1 LRGLSGVSW
10 PASRTRK
17 VGGCVLIFIM
27 VLALVLPAAA
37 DKASSLYKQGQN
49 AEARL
54 DYEAAYDLYLQ
65 AWRLKPKNLEYRA
78 SAARTRF
85 QSAAVHVHTGQ
96 KLRDQGKLPEALAEF
111 QKALAID
118 PSSFIAEQEIRR
130 TQNMMEPAKS
140 GGEGTARPQSFQRK
154 LEGAPGPA
162 ELQPIS
168 NAPITLKL
176 TQDSKVVYET
186 IGKLAG
192 INVLFDPDYTSR
204 RIQIELNGVTLS
216 EALELVALES
226 KTFWRPVTSNTIFV
240 ASDTA
245 AKRKEL
251 EQNVIK
257 TFYMSNLSQPTELQ
271 DVVNTLRTILEVS
284 RLTQIPSQ
292 GAVVVRGTPDQVALA
307 EWLINNLDKA
317 RPEVIVDVAVMTV
330 NRDHA
335 KNLGITPPNATG
347 PTSVSFISNVTNS
360 TSSSSGTGQVNLNT
374 LGNLG
379 AVNFA
384 VTIPSASI
392 NLLMSDSSTK
402 LIQNPQVRA
411 LDGQKATLKIG
422 QRVPVA
428 TGSFGAGVGGVGITN
443 TLVNTQFQYL
453 DVGVNIDITPRVH
466 PNGEI
471 SMKLTMDISE
481 VDSYTSIG
489 GINQPVI
496 GQRKIEH
503 EIRLKEGEANVLGG
517 LMEDTDTRTTSGT
530 PFLSSIPILKYLFGS
545 TSTDRAQN
553 ELVFVM
559 VPHIVRGQELTSL
572 NLKPLDVGTAS
583 AIQLRNRTLTPA
595 PKPVA
600 ASSPTPGQPVQPGAG
615 GAVVAPGT
623 PQSSAVPSA
632 ASPQQPPGSGAP
644 PMAASPAASVTN
656 ARVSNQHLPS
666 AQAVLLSLSPES
678 VNTSVGQ
685 TFTMDVMV
693 SGAQNLFSAPM
704 QIQYDPTKLQVINVS
719 NGNFLAQGEQ
729 PVALAQRNDTA
740 AGTIQLTAVRPPN
753 SGGVSG
759 QGSLLTLTFMAKDSG
774 QAEVVINR
782 AGLRDAGNQPL
793 EASGTQARV
802 NIKDR

>member
-1 LRGLSGVSW
+1 
-10 PASRTRK
+10 
-17 VGGCVLIFIM
+17 M

-37 DKASSLYKQGQN
+37 DKASSLYKRGQD

-54 DYEAAYDLYLQ
+54 DYEAAYDFYLQ

-130 TQNMMEPAKS
+130 TQNMMEPGKS
-140 GGEGTARPQSFQRK
+140 GGEAPTTRPQAFQRK
-154 LEGAPGPA
+154 LEGAPGPV

-240 ASDTA
+240 AADTP

-257 TFYMSNLSQPTELQ
+257 TFYLSNLSQPTELQ

-317 RPEVIVDVAVMTV
+317 RPEVIIDVAVMTI
-330 NRDHA
+330 NKDHA
-335 KNLGITPPNATG
+335 KTLGISP
-347 PTSVSFISNVTNS
+347 PTSATVGLISNVTNS
-360 TSSSSGTGQVNLNT
+360 SSSGTSSTNTINLNT
-374 LGNLG
+374 IGNLS
-379 AVNFA
+379 AKDFQ
-384 VTIPSASI
+384 VTIPPATISF
-392 NLLMSDSSTK
+392 LMNDSDTK
-402 LIQNPQVRA
+402 LIQNPQIRA

-471 SMKLTMDISE
+471 SMKLAMDISE

-496 GQRKIEH
+496 GQRKVEH

-517 LMEDTDTRTTSGT
+517 LMEDSNSRTTTGY
-530 PFLSSIPILKYLFGS
+530 PFLSSIPILKYLFS
-545 TSTDRAQN
+545 SVSTDHSQN
-553 ELVFVM
+553 ELVFVL
-559 VPHIVRGQELTSL
+559 VPHILRSQELTSL
-572 NLKPLDVGTAS
+572 NLKPLAVGTAN

-595 PKPVA
+595 PKPV
-600 ASSPTPGQPVQPGAG
+600 SSTTPGQPVQPGAG
-615 GAVVAPGT
+615 GAAVTPGA
-623 PQSSAVPSA
+623 PQSAAVPSV
-632 ASPQQPPGSGAP
+632 ASPQPPPGSGAP
-644 PMAASPAASVTN
+644 AVAASPASVATAKASN
-656 ARVSNQHLPS
+656 P
-666 AQAVLLSLSPES
+666 QAVLLSLSPES

-693 SGAQNLFSAPM
+693 SGAQNLFSAPL

-719 NGNFLAQGEQ
+719 NGNFLAQGDQ

-774 QAEVVINR
+774 QAAVVISR

-802 NIKDR
+802 NIKGR

>member
-1 LRGLSGVSW
+1 
-10 PASRTRK
+10 
-17 VGGCVLIFIM
+17 M

-37 DKASSLYKQGQN
+37 DKASSLYKRGQD

-54 DYEAAYDLYLQ
+54 DYEAAYDFYLQ

-85 QSAAVHVHTGQ
+85 QAAATHVHTGQ

-130 TQNMMEPAKS
+130 TQNMMEPGKS
-140 GGEGTARPQSFQRK
+140 EPTARPQAFQRK
-154 LEGAPGPA
+154 LEGAPGPV

-226 KTFWRPVTSNTIFV
+226 KTFWRPVTSNTIFI
-240 ASDTA
+240 AADTP

-317 RPEVIVDVAVMTV
+317 RPEVIVDVAVMTI
-330 NRDHA
+330 NKDHA
-335 KNLGITPPNATG
+335 KTLGISP
-347 PTSVSFISNVTNS
+347 PTSASVALISNVTNS
-360 TSSSSGTGQVNLNT
+360 SSSSTSSSNTINLNT
-374 LGNLG
+374 IGNLS
-379 AVNFA
+379 AKDFQ
-384 VTIPSASI
+384 VTIPPGSI
-392 NLLMSDSSTK
+392 NFLLNDSDTK
-402 LIQNPQVRA
+402 LIQNPQIRA

-466 PNGEI
+466 PNHEI
-471 SMKLTMDISE
+471 SLKLTMDISE

-496 GQRKIEH
+496 GQRKVEH

-517 LMEDTDTRTTSGT
+517 LMEDSNSRTTTGY
-530 PFLSSIPILKYLFGS
+530 PFLSSIPILKYLFS
-545 TSTDRAQN
+545 SASTDHSQN

-572 NLKPLDVGTAS
+572 NLKPLDVGTAN
-583 AIQLRNRTLTPA
+583 AIQLRNRTVTPA

-600 ASSPTPGQPVQPGAG
+600 STTPGQPVQPGAG
-615 GAVVAPGT
+615 GAVVTPGA
-623 PQSSAVPSA
+623 PQSAAVPSA
-632 ASPQQPPGSGAP
+632 ASPQLPSGSGAP
-644 PMAASPAASVTN
+644 AVAASPASATT
-656 ARVSNQHLPS
+656 ARGSNPQLPS
-666 AQAVLLSLSPES
+666 GQAVLLSLSPES

-685 TFTMDVMV
+685 TFAMDVMV

-719 NGNFLAQGEQ
+719 NGNFLAQGDQ

-774 QAEVVINR
+774 QAAVVISR

-802 NIKDR
+802 NIKGR